1 MNRCPIT
8 YQLCSA
14 RYSEQGLKLLSRT
27 LTTLHDLPLTAE
39 QLRREAVARA
49 ATVSLQGVQPKV
61 AARLNVAAGRFEFV
75 DVGGPYILKPQTAAY
90 PEVPENDDLTMRM
103 AAQAGIDTPFHGL
116 IYGIDGALTYF
127 IRRFDRKGRKERIHV
142 EDFAQ
147 LSGNSRATKY
157 RSSMEQVVQ
166 TINDFCTFP
175 AVERLK
181 LFRLVLFCF
190 LVGNADMH
198 LKNFALTATAISSP
212 CRRHI
217 ICSTPPSSCPELNR
231 SWPCRCTA
239 KERPAPRRPRL
250 LFRRRVPAPSS
261 PGDQQNPGGS
271 TRNPWRLGAA
281 DRCQF
286 SLRRRQAA
294 LSRSAPCPPGPDL
307 WLTVGKDPV
316 PARRNGAR

>member
-8 YQLCSA
+8 YQPCPA

-27 LTTLHDLPLTAE
+27 LTTLHDLPLTGE
-39 QLRREAVARA
+39 QLRREAAARA

-175 AVERLK
+175 VIERLK

-198 LKNFALTATAISSP
+198 LKNFALIRHGDIIALSPAYNLLNTAIVLP
-212 CRRHI
+212 GAQQ
-217 ICSTPPSSCPELNR
+217 ELALPLHGKKN
-231 SWPCRCTA
+231 
-239 KERPAPRRPRL
+239 
-250 LFRRRVPAPSS
+250 
-261 PGDQQNPGGS
+261 G
-271 TRNPWRLGAA
+271 
-281 DRCQF
+281 
-286 SLRRRQAA
+286 LRRDDLVSYFGAERLHLPPRVINRTLEQVHASRGA
-294 LSRSAPCPPGPDL
+294 WEQLIDASFLSA
-307 WLTVGKDPV
+307 
-316 PARRNGAR
+316 GARQRYQDLLHARLARIYG